1 MIQSLFAGGQSFSL
15 FPCRVMYNIMDDGET
30 KLQAGF
36 AVSAKK
42 FPKATDRNRVK
53 RLMRETYR
61 LNKNDLKDFMQ
72 GQRFYMAVMLVY
84 NGNALPDFNELEI
97 KMKAII
103 KRLIKIINEKNS
115 SDT

>member
-1 MIQSLFAGGQSFSL
+1 
-15 FPCRVMYNIMDDGET
+15 MDVGDAQ
-30 KLQAGF
+30 LQAGF

-61 LNKNDLKDFMQ
+61 LNKNDLKDFIQ
-72 GQRFYMAVMLVY
+72 GQRFYMAIMLVY
-84 NGNALPDFNELEI
+84 NGNALPDFHELEI

-115 SDT
+115 SNT